1 MLARTAD
8 NLFWLARSMERADF
22 IARTIEATLRLEY
35 LPRGGVDDP
44 AVEWESALNA
54 AGAYDELHREARRDR
69 RGERDRFSHLRPRQ
83 LRPRSAIAWR
93 TRAPTAAPC
102 APR

>member
-35 LPRGGVDDP
+35 LPKSEGDKT
-44 AVEWESALNA
+44 AEWEGALNA
-54 AGAYDELHREARRDR
+54 AGAYDRLSSKRMASSTRRARSSSSPSTGRTR
-69 RGERDRFSHLRPRQ
+69 R
-83 LRPRSAIAWR
+83 RSATASR
-93 TRAPTAAPC
+93 TRAPRAGRC
-102 APR
+102 ARR